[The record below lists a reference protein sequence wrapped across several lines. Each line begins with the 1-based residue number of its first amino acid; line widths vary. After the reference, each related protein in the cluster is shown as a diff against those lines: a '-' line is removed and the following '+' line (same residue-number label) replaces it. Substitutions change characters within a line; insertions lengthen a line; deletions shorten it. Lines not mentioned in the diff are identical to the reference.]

1 MNYKTTITSI
11 AVHINDESPIFGE
24 STTQVR
30 IDDDAAGVYI
40 VIDQS
45 GSDDP
50 ETGIVKLNPEE
61 LPVIMDVVRRLLE
74 QETVKD
80 STKEG

>member
-1 MNYKTTITSI
+1 MTTYKTTITSI

-24 STTQVR
+24 STTTVR

-45 GSDDP
+45 GSEDP
-50 ETGIVKLNPEE
+50 KTGIVKLDPEE
-61 LPVIMDVVRRLLE
+61 LPVIMEVVRRLLE
-74 QETVKD
+74 QETVRG
-80 STKEG
+80 KE

>member
-1 MNYKTTITSI
+1 MTTYKTTITSI
-11 AVHINDESPIFGE
+11 AVHTDKESPIFGE
-24 STTQVR
+24 STTKVR

-45 GSDDP
+45 GSEDP
-50 ETGIVKLNPEE
+50 ETGIVKLDPEE
-61 LPVIMDVVRRLLE
+61 LPVIMDVARRLLE

-80 STKEG
+80 KG